1 MARTWIGAA
10 VLLLGAV
17 AAPAAPGPAR
27 QAELTNMLREDCGA
41 CHGITL
47 KGGIGPAITPSALKN
62 KPRRL
67 ILNTILNGRPGTPM
81 PPWKPFLTRDEAQWL
96 VDRLYEG
103 DADER

>member
-1 MARTWIGAA
+1 MLLIALAA
-10 VLLLGAV
+10 LLDSL
-17 AAPAAPGPAR
+17 AASAAPGPAR

-47 KGGIGPAITPSALKN
+47 KGGIGPAITPAALNN
-62 KPRRL
+62 KPRQL
-67 ILNTILNGRPGTPM
+67 ILDTILNGRPGTPM

-96 VDRLYEG
+96 VERLYKG